1 MAVLLDLQRPRP
13 LVFDGIAEAVQRA
26 DARIAAPGEFHSARR
41 TGADQ
46 LVVENV
52 RRHADQKQILFALPD
67 HFMAGGIGDQVGE
80 TLHGD
85 GIAVMHVFGN
95 GFRQRNQSRQGILLL
110 ICHYGWRK

>member
-1 MAVLLDLQRPRP
+1 LPPQENFIPR
-13 LVFDGIAEAVQRA
+13 
-26 DARIAAPGEFHSARR
+26 AAP
-41 TGADQ
+41 ADQ

-52 RRHADQKQILFALPD
+52 RRHADQKQILLALPD
-67 HFMAGGIGDQVGE
+67 DFVAGGIGDQVGE

-110 ICHYGWRK
+110 ICHYG